1 MYVKLLAG
9 MFGSQSASEFCFTL
23 SNGVVSASSKFDI
36 KYVSLS
42 AAVSVYVCYSES
54 KLSATT

>member
-1 MYVKLLAG
+1 MLIFISAG

-36 KYVSLS
+36 KYVSF
-42 AAVSVYVCYSES
+42 VHYVQHKITIKMENT
-54 KLSATT
+54 K